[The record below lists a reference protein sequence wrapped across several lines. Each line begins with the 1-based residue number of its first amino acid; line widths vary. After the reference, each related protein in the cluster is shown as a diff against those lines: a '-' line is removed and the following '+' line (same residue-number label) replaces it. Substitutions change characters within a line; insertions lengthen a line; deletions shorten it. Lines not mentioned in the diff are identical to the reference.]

1 MVHPHAGST
10 KRDGLS
16 ARDDGLPALIVE
28 VASPSTWRYDV
39 DAVAGKGMGYLAL
52 GVSEYLVF
60 DPTGRFLRPP
70 CRAWRL
76 VGGAARAWQPEPDG
90 RYVSHALGIA
100 LSPDGDVLRVYDS
113 QSRPIPYDY
122 EKAQI
127 LATQAQELDARAREL
142 EGLRAE
148 LVRLRAQVPSPSPVS
163 DDETAAS

>member
-1 MVHPHAGST
+1 M
-10 KRDGLS
+10 S

-39 DAVAGKGMGYLAL
+39 DDVAGKAAGYLAL
-52 GVSEYLVF
+52 GVPEYLVF

-70 CRAWRL
+70 CRAWRF
-76 VGGAARAWQPEPDG
+76 VGGAARAWHPEADE

-113 QSRPIPYDY
+113 QNRPIPYDY

-127 LATQAQELDARAREL
+127 LATQAQELDARAREI

-148 LVRLRAQVPSPSPVS
+148 LAHLRTQAPSTFRDS
-163 DDETAAS
+163 DDETSTSLNT